1 MFQIYIAALVAAAV
15 AAGLVAGVFL
25 SFSDFVMRSLSAAA
39 PVAGIEAMQLI
50 NRKVYRSVFMV
61 LLMGL
66 GPFAVILALVGSGRP
81 QAVWVWAGALVYL
94 IGVMAVSALRNV
106 PMNQRLD
113 RMNRHYD
120 TAAAYWGTYTRAW
133 TWWNHIRTLAAGSA
147 AIFFIIAALQLAEVA

>member
-1 MFQIYIAALVAAAV
+1 MNQVLIATLVAAAL

-39 PVAGIEAMQLI
+39 PSAGIEAMQLI

-66 GPFAVILALVGSGRP
+66 GPLALILALMASGRP
-81 QAVWVWAGALVYL
+81 QAVWIWAGALVYL
-94 IGVMAVSALRNV
+94 IGVMAVSVRRNV

-113 RMNRHYD
+113 RMNRHHD
-120 TAAAYWGTYTRAW
+120 TTAAYWSSYTPAW

-147 AIFFIIAALQLAEVA
+147 AVFFIIAALQLAQIA

>member
-1 MFQIYIAALVAAAV
+1 MIQILITALVAAAM

-39 PVAGIEAMQLI
+39 PQAGIEAMQLI

-66 GPFAVILALVGSGRP
+66 GPLALILALLAADRP

-94 IGVMAVSALRNV
+94 IGVMAVSVLRNV

-113 RMNRHYD
+113 RINRHHD
-120 TAAAYWGTYTRAW
+120 TTAAYWGAYTRTW
-133 TWWNHIRTLAAGSA
+133 TWWNHIRTLAAGFA
-147 AIFFIIAALQLAEVA
+147 AIFFIIAALQLAQTA